1 METEAGPAK
10 QGMAAQLLLLLAAAI
25 WGFAFVAQ
33 RKGMESLDPFTFNA
47 LRFALGALCVWL
59 AEQLTKSRKRRHE
72 PVLAAIA
79 ERGTRPKTWK
89 GPLALGFL
97 LFLAASLQQTGM
109 LWTGAGSAGFIT
121 GLYVVFVPLIGLGLR
136 QRLSSRHILAI
147 LLSLAGLALINGKPD
162 LQASLGNLL
171 VLTGAVFW
179 ALHVQMI
186 DKLTKSHPSLRLA
199 WIQYGVCAVLS
210 LAGSLLY
217 RSFQNKPWEYAG
229 IWKAIQAAGLPLFYA
244 GIMSVGVAFTL
255 QLHAQK
261 RVQPQAASVILCLEG
276 VFAMFGGW
284 LLLAE
289 RVTAVSFLGAAM
301 LLAAMLVSVKQER
314 EEFLIDKK
322 AVSKT

>member
-1 METEAGPAK
+1 M
-10 QGMAAQLLLLLAAAI
+10 LLLAAAI

-59 AEQLTKSRKRRHE
+59 ADQLAKSRNRKPE
-72 PVLAAIA
+72 TELTAIA
-79 ERGTRPKTWK
+79 GAETLPKPWK

-97 LFLAASLQQTGM
+97 LFLAASLQQIGM

-121 GLYVVFVPLIGLGLR
+121 GLYVVFVPLIGLGRR
-136 QRLSSRHILAI
+136 QRLNSRHSLAI
-147 LLSLAGLALINGKPD
+147 VLSLAGLALINGRPD

-186 DKLTKSHPSLRLA
+186 DSLTKSHPSLRLA

-217 RSFQNKPWEYAG
+217 RSFQNKHWEYAG
-229 IWKAIQAAGLPLFYA
+229 IWKAIQAAGLPLLYA

-284 LLLAE
+284 LLLDE
-289 RVTAVSFLGAAM
+289 RVSSVSFLGAAM
-301 LLAAMLVSVKQER
+301 LLAAMLVSVSQER
-314 EEFLIDKK
+314 KEFLIDKK

>member
-1 METEAGPAK
+1 
-10 QGMAAQLLLLLAAAI
+10 
-25 WGFAFVAQ
+25 
-33 RKGMESLDPFTFNA
+33 
-47 LRFALGALCVWL
+47 
-59 AEQLTKSRKRRHE
+59 
-72 PVLAAIA
+72 
-79 ERGTRPKTWK
+79 
-89 GPLALGFL
+89 
-97 LFLAASLQQTGM
+97 M

-121 GLYVVFVPLIGLGLR
+121 GLYVVFVPLIGLGRR
-136 QRLSSRHILAI
+136 QRLNSRHSLAI
-147 LLSLAGLALINGKPD
+147 VLSLAGLALINGRPD

-186 DKLTKSHPSLRLA
+186 DSLTKSHPSLRLA

-229 IWKAIQAAGLPLFYA
+229 IWKAIQAAGLPLLYA

-284 LLLAE
+284 LLLDE
-289 RVTAVSFLGAAM
+289 RVSSVSFLGAAM
-301 LLAAMLVSVKQER
+301 LLAAMLVSVSQER
-314 EEFLIDKK
+314 KEFLIDKK